1 VPLCRVREKVQRCK
15 GGKVGRDG
23 VGCRVPGDGNRESAE
38 KRVSGDGRRGSG
50 GSKETGIK
58 VQRCKGG
65 KVKAVGLIFGG
76 APFSARRDFFSGSF

>member
-23 VGCRVPGDGNRESAE
+23 VGCRVP
-38 KRVSGDGRRGSG
+38 GDGRRGSG

>member
-1 VPLCRVREKVQRCK
+1 VERWEEM
-15 GGKVGRDG
+15 GSG
-23 VGCRVPGDGNRESAE
+23 VGCQVTGIGRVLRNGCQ
-38 KRVSGDGRRGSG
+38 VSGDGRRGSG